1 MVSTDFRTG
10 SPNWIDLGSP
20 DPAESELFYGAVF
33 GWTFESGG
41 PDAGGYGFF
50 RKEGRTVAAAGPL
63 TEAEALPAWTV
74 YFRTEDADRTAA
86 AVAEAGGTVRVPP
99 SDVMAEGRF
108 AQFTDPTGG
117 DFAVW
122 QPGRTRGL
130 EAVRETDALCWAE
143 LHTSDAAKALR
154 FYRALFGWRARDSG
168 VPGVDYTVL
177 STAEGEDPREAS
189 FGGAAGVHPRVNV
202 GWLVHFAVAD
212 ALLATDQVRKAG
224 GSILVPP
231 EQVPTVGRIAVLADP
246 FGAQFA
252 ILEPEPRRA

>member
-20 DPAESELFYGAVF
+20 DLAESELFYGAVF

-41 PDAGGYGFF
+41 PAAGGYGFF
-50 RKEGRTVAAAGPL
+50 RNEGRTVAAAGPL

-74 YFRTEDADRTAA
+74 YFRTEDADGTAA
-86 AVAEAGGTVRVPP
+86 AVTRAGGTVRVPP
-99 SDVMAEGRF
+99 SDVPAEGRF

-117 DFAVW
+117 NFAVW

-130 EAVRETDALCWAE
+130 EAVGETGAMCWAE
-143 LHTSDAAKALR
+143 LHTSDAAEALR
-154 FYRALFGWRARDSG
+154 FYRALFGWRTRDSG

-177 STAEGEDPREAS
+177 STAEGEDPFKDS
-189 FGGAAGVHPRVNV
+189 FGGVAGVHPRVNV
-202 GWLVHFAVAD
+202 GWLAHFAVAD
-212 ALLATDQVRKAG
+212 ALLTTDQVRTSG
-224 GSILVPP
+224 GSVVVPP

-252 ILEPEPRRA
+252 ILEPEPRR